1 LQDKHKEE
9 TQVTECTQKTLDLPT
24 VKKRKVEV
32 EFSGGD
38 ITSDGGVLLLRQ
50 ADRKLGLTKRVA
62 ALLPDPRVQYLVQH
76 QAVSLVRQRVY
87 GLALGYED
95 LNDHAALRTD
105 PAIQTAVETTKE
117 LASAPTLCRF
127 ESWATREVAVGLHG
141 VLIET
146 FIQSFKEA
154 PGELVLDFD
163 ATEDR
168 VHGDQ
173 VGRAFNAY
181 YDDHCFL
188 PLYVFAGSQLL
199 VSYLRPINK
208 DGALHAG
215 AILKLLVMRL
225 RAAWPDVKLIFRGD
239 GGFLKPRIMHWCEQN
254 HVGYIIGIGKN
265 KRLTAMAQEEIDEA
279 ARLHE
284 KTGEKQRIF
293 KNLSYAADTWKIA
306 RRVIA
311 KAEHTA
317 EGSNPRFIVTNLPG
331 GARYL
336 YEDVYCGRGDM
347 ENRIKE
353 QKLGLFSDRTSC
365 HEWYS
370 NQLRLLLSSL
380 AYVLMDAIRRLALKG
395 TELATAQVETIRL
408 KLLKIGGAVVRN
420 TRRIRLLLASACPYQ
435 DLFFQVAA
443 ALGPD

>member
-1 LQDKHKEE
+1 MTD
-9 TQVTECTQKTLDLPT
+9 CTQKSVELPS

-38 ITSDGGVLLLRQ
+38 ITSDGGVSLLQL
-50 ADRKLGLTKRVA
+50 ADKKISLTKRVA
-62 ALLPDPRVQYLVQH
+62 AFLPDPRVQYLVTH
-76 QAVSLVRQRVY
+76 QTLSLVRQRIY

-95 LNDHAALRTD
+95 LNDHAGLRRD
-105 PAIQTAVETTKE
+105 PAIQTAVGTTKD

-127 ESWATREVAVGLHG
+127 ESWATRPVAWGLHG
-141 VLIET
+141 ILVET
-146 FIQSFKEA
+146 FIQSFATPPE
-154 PGELVLDFD
+154 ELVLDFD

-168 VHGDQ
+168 VHGQQ

-188 PLYVFAGSQLL
+188 PLYVFCGSQLL
-199 VSYLRPINK
+199 VSYLRPSNK

-215 AILKLLVMRL
+215 AILRLLVARL
-225 RAAWPDVKLIFRGD
+225 RAAWPDVKIIFRGD
-239 GGFLKPRIMHWCEQN
+239 SGFMKPRILHWCEQN
-254 HVGYIIGIGKN
+254 HVGYIIGIAKN
-265 KRLTAMAQEEIDEA
+265 KRLLAFAQESIDEA
-279 ARLHE
+279 KRLFE
-284 KTGEKQRIF
+284 QTGEKQRIF
-293 KNLSYAADTWKIA
+293 KNLNYAADTWNIA
-306 RRVIA
+306 RRIIA

-317 EGSNPRFIVTNLPG
+317 EGSNPRFVVTNLPG
-331 GARYL
+331 GARHL
-336 YEDVYCGRGDM
+336 YEDVYCARGDM

-365 HEWYS
+365 HQWYS

-380 AYVLMDAIRRLALKG
+380 AYVLMETIRRLALSG

-420 TRRIRLLLASACPYQ
+420 TRRIRLLLSSACPYQ
-435 DLFFQVAA
+435 EIFFSAVAA
-443 ALGPD
+443 LQTS

>member
-1 LQDKHKEE
+1 MTD
-9 TQVTECTQKTLDLPT
+9 CTQKSVELPT

-38 ITSDGGVLLLRQ
+38 ITSDGGVALLQL
-50 ADRKLGLTKRVA
+50 ADKKTILTRRVA
-62 ALLPDPRVQYLVQH
+62 AILPDPRVQYLVEH
-76 QAVSLVRQRVY
+76 PTISLVRQRVY

-95 LNDHAALRTD
+95 LNDHSALRRD
-105 PAIQTAVETTKE
+105 PAIQSAVGRAED
-117 LASAPTLCRF
+117 LASPSTLCRF
-127 ESWATREVAVGLHG
+127 EGWATREVALGLHG
-141 VLIET
+141 ILVET
-146 FIQSFKEA
+146 FIESFKKPPE
-154 PGELVLDFD
+154 ELVLDFD

-168 VHGDQ
+168 VHGQ
-173 VGRAFNAY
+173 QQGRAFNAY

-188 PLYVFAGSQLL
+188 PLYVFCGSQLL
-199 VSYLRPINK
+199 VSYLRPSNK

-215 AILKLLVMRL
+215 AILRLLVARL
-225 RAAWPDVKLIFRGD
+225 RAAWPEVKIIFRGD
-239 GGFLKPRIMHWCEQN
+239 SGFMKPRILHWCEQN
-254 HVGYIIGIGKN
+254 HVGYIIGLAKN
-265 KRLTAMAQEEIDEA
+265 KRLLAFAKDAIQEAE
-279 ARLHE
+279 RLHE
-284 KTGEKQRIF
+284 QTGEKQRVF

-331 GARYL
+331 GAKHL
-336 YEDVYCGRGDM
+336 YEDVYCARGDM

-380 AYVLMDAIRRLALKG
+380 AYVLMETIRRLALSG

-435 DLFFQVAA
+435 EIFFHAVAA
-443 ALGPD
+443 LQTS